1 MPALRLSLKHL
12 SSLSAALT
20 LSSAA
25 GGCQPIEPKTPE
37 QPSAVAHASTEV
49 EPPPAS
55 PHAEDERVARER
67 ANAWLGLIDQ
77 GQHEESW
84 EAAAQ
89 LFQASTAK
97 DQWATALRRARGPL
111 GASSSRKVRA
121 TEYKTQLEGAPAG
134 EYVVVHYDSA
144 FEHKPAAREIVTLMK
159 QSDDSWKVAG
169 YFVQ

>member
-1 MPALRLSLKHL
+1 MPPLHFTLKHL
-12 SSLSAALT
+12 TSLSAALA

-37 QPSAVAHASTEV
+37 QPAGVAPTSTHAEA
-49 EPPPAS
+49 PPAS

-67 ANAWLGLIDQ
+67 ANAWLGLVDQ
-77 GQHEESW
+77 GQYAESW
-84 EAAAQ
+84 DAAAQ

-97 DQWATALRRARGPL
+97 DQWTNALLGARSPL
-111 GASSSRKVRA
+111 GNSSSRKLRA
-121 TEYKTQLEGAPAG
+121 TEYRTQLEGAPDG